1 MQARA
6 FRRARE
12 PGLIRRGFIASAIP
26 LSLEPSAESASAR
39 RRALLNKVL
48 SATVAVQVAVVMSSL
63 TVPVLASP
71 IAAAAGL
78 PAYLVGYYS
87 ALIYGFAVVTSFAT
101 PRLFHRWGGIRV
113 HQGLLVMTALALLLL
128 LPAGPLGFVASGVVL
143 GLGYGP
149 MNPASTVLLTRYTP
163 ANLRSRVFSAKQT
176 AVPAGG
182 ALAGLV
188 TPLAAAWLGWRGAV
202 VVLAAVCLA
211 LCVLIQR
218 WQAEIDSDAAPAGQA
233 FVPAF
238 WRSFGRL
245 LGDRRW
251 RAVAVASCAF
261 GSVQFSFTAVFPT
274 VLAHVGWSTAA
285 AGRAMSVALVVGV
298 VFRIIWGTAADK
310 IGSRPILCLLGGMMS
325 LAALAAA
332 FVGAGWPVSWV
343 VALAGWFG
351 VSAFCW
357 SGIGIAE
364 AVRQVSPSMV
374 PEASAGVIGVTFF
387 GALAGPT
394 LFSAVT
400 GLTGNAGAAFVAL
413 ALFSAAGT
421 LLLLRSS
428 RKGGE

>member
-1 MQARA
+1 M
-6 FRRARE
+6 
-12 PGLIRRGFIASAIP
+12 PLPSSAVN
-26 LSLEPSAESASAR
+26 
-39 RRALLNKVL
+39 RALLNKVL
-48 SATVAVQVAVVMSSL
+48 GATVAVQVATVMSSL

-113 HQGLLVMTALALLLL
+113 HQGLLVMTAVALLML
-128 LPAGPLGFVASGVVL
+128 LPAWPAGFVVSGIVL

-163 ANLRSRVFSAKQT
+163 AHLRSRVFSAKQT

-202 VVLAAVCLA
+202 AVLAVVCLA
-211 LCVLIQR
+211 LCVLVQR
-218 WQAEIDSDAAPAGQA
+218 WRDEIDHDPAPVRPPLA
-233 FVPAF
+233 PPF

-274 VLAHVGWSTAA
+274 VLARVGWSTTA

-298 VFRIIWGTAADK
+298 VFRVIWGTAADK
-310 IGSRPILCLLGGMMS
+310 IGSRVILSALGGMMS
-325 LAALAAA
+325 LAAFAAA
-332 FVGAGWPVSWV
+332 FVGAGWSTGAIA
-343 VALAGWFG
+343 ALAAWFG

-364 AVRQVSPSMV
+364 AVRQVSPALV

-400 GLTGNAGAAFVAL
+400 GLSGSAAAAFVIL
-413 ALFSAAGT
+413 ALFSTAGT
-421 LLLLRSS
+421 LLLLRS
-428 RKGGE
+428 

>member
-1 MQARA
+1 VSFQ
-6 FRRARE
+6 
-12 PGLIRRGFIASAIP
+12 S
-26 LSLEPSAESASAR
+26 STESAFAR
-39 RRALLNKVL
+39 HRALLNKVL
-48 SATVAVQVAVVMSSL
+48 SATVAVQVAIVMSSL

-71 IAAAAGL
+71 MASAAGL

-113 HQGLLVMTALALLLL
+113 HQGLLVMTALALLAL
-128 LPAGPLGFVASGVVL
+128 LPAYPLGFVVSGVVL

-149 MNPASTVLLTRYTP
+149 MNPASTVLLIRYTP

-188 TPLAAAWLGWRGAV
+188 TPLAAAAFGWRGAV
-202 VVLAAVCLA
+202 AALAVLCLA
-211 LCVLIQR
+211 LAVLIQR
-218 WQAEIDSDAAPAGQA
+218 WRVEIDSDAAPAGPPLA
-233 FVPAF
+233 PAF

-245 LGDRRW
+245 LGDRQW
-251 RAVAVASCAF
+251 RSVTVASCAF

-274 VLAHVGWSTAA
+274 VLAHVGWSTTA

-298 VFRIIWGTAADK
+298 VFRVIWGTAADK
-310 IGSRPILCLLGGMMS
+310 LGSRPILCTLGGMMS
-325 LAALAAA
+325 VAALAAA
-332 FVGAGWPVSWV
+332 FIGASWSAGAV
-343 VALAGWFG
+343 AALAAWFG

-364 AVRQVSPSMV
+364 AVRQISPAMV
-374 PEASAGVIGVTFF
+374 PEAAAGVIGVTFF

-400 GLTGNAGAAFVAL
+400 GLTGSAAPAFVIL
-413 ALFSAAGT
+413 GLFGAAGT
-421 LLLLRSS
+421 LLLLRAST
-428 RKGGE
+428 RGAAGG